1 LLFSGDYNINIVS
14 KNPVRKPMLDL
25 MRKHARNWIMK
36 VLLAIIIIVFI
47 FYFGSMKGRNKAD
60 AVATVDGRII
70 TYSDYEREYRD
81 LIEMYNR
88 RLGGRLTDEM
98 LKSLNLKEQA
108 LNKLIYQAVLIKKA
122 QELKIRVTDDEVRT
136 FISYLPAFQRNGAF
150 DDRLYQQMLRYNK
163 ITPEDFENE
172 QRKALLIMKLEDIIQ
187 DGIHVSD
194 QEVTGFYEAQSDRIN
209 IAFVRF
215 AGSEFSG
222 RVQASPAELE
232 RYLKEHGG
240 DFRTPEQ
247 IQVKYLLFSPGD
259 FTGRVKVSEEE
270 ISEFYDAHKQQWT
283 KGGKPLPLG
292 AVRDRIVNELKHS
305 RAMRLA
311 QEAARQARETI
322 YQQENFEAY
331 AAAQRLKVET
341 TDFFSE
347 KNPPEVFRR
356 LPDFAA
362 AIFSL
367 KKDEISKVISSEKG
381 YYLIK
386 VAAKKAA
393 ATPEFKTIEK
403 EVHRRYAAEEGKRL
417 AKQEADAALARLRKG
432 EKLANIAKERK
443 VKLEETGL
451 FLLTGPAPRLGSSPQ
466 LTKALFLLSTKKP
479 FGDEVIALEGDYVL
493 IEFRG
498 RESSERE
505 LLPDQR
511 EQLKRA
517 FLNLKRNEVVQA
529 WIEATKEAMIREG
542 KLKINKEPKDL

>member
-1 LLFSGDYNINIVS
+1 
-14 KNPVRKPMLDL
+14 MLDL

-466 LTKALFLLSTKKP
+466 LTKALFLLSAKKP

-505 LLPDQR
+505 LLPAQR
-511 EQLKRA
+511 EQLKRT